1 MKGKWKSAI
10 TAEFKKKSKKNLSLH
25 AWVRRGGGGAERAA
39 DEHRKGRITQ
49 FLFASVFPDK
59 IYLQAS
65 QETKHMN
72 GVGRSETVSTAEE

>member
-1 MKGKWKSAI
+1 MGEEGWGRGRKSC
-10 TAEFKKKSKKNLSLH
+10 
-25 AWVRRGGGGAERAA
+25 RQ
-39 DEHRKGRITQ
+39 EHRKGRITQ

-72 GVGRSETVSTAEE
+72 RVGRSETVSTAEEKKVRENLS